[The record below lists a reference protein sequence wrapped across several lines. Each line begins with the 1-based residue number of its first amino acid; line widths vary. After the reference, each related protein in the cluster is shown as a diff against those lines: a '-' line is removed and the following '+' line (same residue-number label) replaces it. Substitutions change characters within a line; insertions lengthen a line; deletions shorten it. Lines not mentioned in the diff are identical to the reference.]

1 MSFLAIFVTLFLE
14 RQKLLGGV
22 RSWFNAKLEQ
32 YANFFVNRD
41 FQTVREIRVQFLLAI
56 LPFIVLTLLLMLLPL
71 AKHHITY
78 FLVNCFLFILCVDI
92 LGWKDEAKTTNRG
105 SDFQQFVQTYATR
118 FFATTFWFI
127 VLPSSLGAIAYLVL
141 TIIGNKLRLRGEDS
155 VVYTVVVDKMLFW
168 INILPYSIL
177 SIFIA
182 AAGDF
187 EEVMRYVLD
196 QRGKVKLSF
205 YYLENVLNEVAF
217 IAIGKDKF
225 AMVKSSSLEEEGIE
239 DLRKPSGIFDP
250 QVVDYVVAL
259 LYRAGLFFILT
270 ISVISI
276 IMLF

>member
-1 MSFLAIFVTLFLE
+1 MSFLAIFVTIFLE

-22 RSWFNAKLEQ
+22 RSWFNTKLEQ

-41 FQTVREIRVQFLLAI
+41 FQTVREIRVQFILAV
-56 LPFIVLTLLLMLLPL
+56 LPFVIITLLLMLLPL
-71 AKHHITY
+71 GQHHIIY
-78 FLVNCFLFILCVDI
+78 FLVNCLLYVLCVDI
-92 LGWKDEAKTTNRG
+92 LGWKEEAKTTNRG
-105 SDFQQFVQTYATR
+105 SEFQQFVQTYATR

-127 VLPSSLGAIAYLVL
+127 VLPSCLGAIAYLVL
-141 TIIGNKLRLRGEDS
+141 TIIGNKLRQRGEDS

-168 INILPYSIL
+168 INIVPYTL
-177 SIFIA
+177 LCIFIS

-187 EEVMRYVLD
+187 EEVMRYVLE

-225 AMVKSSSLEEEGIE
+225 TMQRNSFDDEGIE
-239 DLRKPSGIFDP
+239 DLRKNNSLFDP

-259 LYRAGLFFILT
+259 LYRSGLFFILAIT
-270 ISVISI
+270 VISI